1 MLYREYVYIYNLDS
15 SLTHG
20 SYAWAR
26 DWNGL
31 VRAFRSSFADSAMDE
46 LILLLYSKSSRPY
59 GWRST
64 FARPVIYDRLEDITS
79 GIAFQASRQADGP
92 LGVSRLS
99 QPSTVVIDDHHVD
112 GDHDE
117 EQEQEDTPD
126 ENTAE
131 DDLEEDFALQ
141 DDPEAQTPEF
151 QAKIHAAKKIQAA
164 CIRYLERKKAIP
176 TDIHAIRTRFWSQL
190 RTRAAGM
197 AWSHA
202 SRYKLIL
209 QGPVVHVLVC
219 LDVIGAAT
227 DSAKRGVKKRSKVA
241 HHEELEELMESQARY
256 RSEPFYPLL
265 SVASHCSFS
274 LHLADSSKR

>member
-1 MLYREYVYIYNLDS
+1 MAAIQRLRKEDWRLTPILYREYVHIYDLDS

-31 VRAFRSSFADSAMDE
+31 VRAFRSSFTDSVMDE
-46 LILLLYSKSSRPY
+46 LILLLYSKSPRPY

-64 FARPVIYDRLEDITS
+64 FARPVIYDKLEDITS
-79 GIAFQASRQADGP
+79 GIAFQAPRQVDGP

-99 QPSTVVIDDHHVD
+99 QPSTVIDSHPVGDDHD
-112 GDHDE
+112 GD
-117 EQEQEDTPD
+117 QEQEDTPH

-131 DDLEEDFALQ
+131 DDLEEYLVVQ
-141 DDPEAQTPEF
+141 EGPEAQTPEF
-151 QAKIHAAKKIQAA
+151 QAKIHAAKKIQAT

-176 TDIHAIRTRFWSQL
+176 TGIHAIRMRFWSQL

-197 AWSHA
+197 AWGHT
-202 SRYKLIL
+202 SRYKLTL

-227 DSAKRGVKKRSKVA
+227 NSAKREVKKRSKVA

-256 RSEPFYPLL
+256 RSELFNNLL
-265 SVASHCSFS
+265 
-274 LHLADSSKR
+274 